1 MQMADNVTL
10 NVKIIT
16 RNDTAEQWIS
26 QNPVLLK
33 GELGYDSTAKMLK
46 IGDGSSTWDA
56 LEFIGARQ
64 AEEGTGAPSGDAT
77 DKEIGSIYVDTQAKK
92 AYILIDK
99 TEDSSTWKQVV
110 TQEDLAGLGAGDML
124 KSVFATNEKAGQ
136 GYVDKAISAD
146 SAINA
151 TNAGHALSADTATE
165 ATSADEATHATS
177 ADEATHATSADEA
190 THATS
195 ADTATSATTAES
207 ATKLATGQ
215 TITVA
220 GDVTGV
226 SQAFDGTKGVTITTT
241 LKDSGVEAG
250 AYTKVTVNS
259 KGIVTSGEQAV
270 FTDITDGSG
279 KNLVTALGE
288 KQDTITGAAT
298 TIVDSN
304 LTADRVLVSDDSG
317 KVAVSN
323 VDKATLEGMSGRIDT
338 IAGQIDNIPKY
349 NYLTGVEASTEDTNI
364 DNQGN
369 IDAVVKPIISAAH
382 ESASK
387 WDAVVANITFT
398 PSDVEKDAVYYYNG
412 TDWVFLYYVS
422 TGINRANGT
431 TAGIVENSDDITFTD
446 GQGTVNQAG
455 KVKNALTAGGKTFDG
470 SAPVTIEATDL
481 GALTSVPAATAD
493 TIGGLKSSNAV
504 NGINVTSDG
513 TATVNKIAV
522 AKLDLNGDTL
532 ILDGGNA

>member
-1 MQMADNVTL
+1 MAENVTL

-16 RNDTAEQWIS
+16 RNDTAAQWGT

-46 IGDGSSTWDA
+46 IGDGTNTWDA
-56 LEFIGARQ
+56 LEYIGAKP
-64 AEEGTGAPSGDAT
+64 AEEGTGAPDGGVT
-77 DKEIGSIYVDTQAKK
+77 DKELGSIYVDTESKK

-99 TEDSSTWKQVV
+99 TEDSSTWKQII
-110 TQEDLAGLGAGDML
+110 TPEDISGLGVGDML
-124 KSVFATNEKAGQ
+124 KAEFATNEKASQ
-136 GYVDKAISAD
+136 GYVDKAILADTATEATHATSAD
-146 SAINA
+146 SAVNA
-151 TNAGHALSADTATE
+151 TNAGHALTAASATTAE
-165 ATSADEATHATS
+165 
-177 ADEATHATSADEA
+177 SADEA

-195 ADTATSATTAES
+195 ADTATNADHATSADTATS
-207 ATKLATGQ
+207 ATKLATGR

-226 SQAFDGTKGVTITTT
+226 SEAFDGTKGVTITTT
-241 LKDSGVEAG
+241 LKNSGVEAG
-250 AYTKVTVNS
+250 AYTKVTVDS
-259 KGIVTSGEQAV
+259 KGIVTSGAQAV

-288 KQDTITGAAT
+288 KQNTITGAAT
-298 TIVDSN
+298 TIVGSN
-304 LTADRVLVSDDSG
+304 LTADRVLVSDGAG

-323 VDKATLEGMSGRIDT
+323 VDKATLEGMSSRIDT

-349 NYLTGVEASTEDTNI
+349 NYLTGVEASTTDENI
-364 DNQGN
+364 ENQTE
-369 IDAVVKPIISAAH
+369 IDAVVKPIIVEAH
-382 ESASK
+382 ESANK

-412 TDWVFLYYVS
+412 ADWVFLYYVS

-431 TAGIVENSDDITFTD
+431 TAGIVENSTDITFVD

-470 SAPVTIEATDL
+470 SAPVTIEAADL
-481 GALTSVPAATAD
+481 GALTSVPAATSE
-493 TIGGLKSSNAV
+493 TIGGLKSSNAI
-504 NGINVTSDG
+504 NGINVAGDG

>member
-1 MQMADNVTL
+1 MAENVTL

-16 RNDTAEQWIS
+16 RNDTATQWET

-46 IGDGSSTWDA
+46 IGDGTSTWDA
-56 LEFIGARQ
+56 LDFIGAKP
-64 AEEGTGAPSGDAT
+64 AEEGTGAPDGGVT
-77 DKEIGSIYVDTQAKK
+77 DKELGSVYVDTESKK

-99 TEDSSTWKQVV
+99 TEDSSTWKQII
-110 TQEDLAGLGAGDML
+110 TPEDLSNFGTGYML
-124 KSVFATNEKAGQ
+124 KAEFATNEKVGQ
-136 GYVDKAISAD
+136 GYVDKAILAD
-146 SAINA
+146 TATEATHATNADNATNAENAVNA
-151 TNAGHALSADTATE
+151 TNAGHALKADSATKADT
-165 ATSADEATHATS
+165 
-177 ADEATHATSADEA
+177 
-190 THATS
+190 
-195 ADTATSATTAES
+195 

-220 GDVTGV
+220 GDVTGT
-226 SQAFDGTKGVTITTT
+226 SKAFDGTAGVTITTT

-250 AYTKVTVNS
+250 AYTKVTVDS
-259 KGIVTSGEQAV
+259 KGIVTQGEQAV

-288 KQDTITGAAT
+288 KQNTITGAAT

-304 LTADRVLVSDDSG
+304 LTTNRVLVSDASG

-349 NYLTGVEASTEDTNI
+349 NYLTGVEASTEDGNI

-369 IDAVVKPIISAAH
+369 IDAVVKPIITAAH
-382 ESASK
+382 ESADK

-431 TAGIVENSDDITFTD
+431 TAGIVENSVDITFTD

-470 SAPVTIEATDL
+470 SAPVTIEAGDL
-481 GALTSVPAATAD
+481 GALTSVPAATSE
-493 TIGGLKSSNAV
+493 TIGGLKSSNAI
-504 NGINVTSDG
+504 NGINVAGDG